1 MALLILP
8 ATSTLEEKI
17 HALSHYGDILDN
29 LADSSNNNHPMTQ
42 IIVSTLLSS
51 VGTITRNIPDDQ
63 ITRVVY
69 QAFHKFYNSLTRVMI
84 KFSSNPAST
93 SSQFQP
99 LLDEISK
106 RIGTAPR

>member
-29 LADSSNNNHPMTQ
+29 LAESPFNNPMTQ

-51 VGTITRNIPDDQ
+51 VGTITNSISDEQ

-69 QAFHKFYNSLTRVMI
+69 QAFHKFYNSLTRVMV
-84 KFSSNPAST
+84 KFSPNPAST
-93 SSQFQP
+93 TSQFQP

>member
-8 ATSTLEEKI
+8 PTSTLEEKI
-17 HALSHYGDILDN
+17 QALSHYGDILDN
-29 LADSSNNNHPMTQ
+29 LAESQFDNPMTQ

-51 VGTITRNIPDDQ
+51 VGSITRSIPDEH
-63 ITRVVY
+63 ITRLVY
-69 QAFHKFYNSLTRVMI
+69 QAFHKFYFSLTRVMV

-93 SSQFQP
+93 TNQFQP
-99 LLDEISK
+99 LLDEISR